1 MVLGAVLLWLCK
13 VWNLAHFD
21 SIFSNCCRN
30 VLNSDER
37 RLSSQLDHRKATN
50 VMNHAND
57 VIAKTYQ
64 HGITLRSPYP
74 CPLASTRAPSAGHE
88 RAVRADVGR

>member
-57 VIAKTYQ
+57 VIATKPVAPAGAHTN
-64 HGITLRSPYP
+64 TESP
-74 CPLASTRAPSAGHE
+74 CVPLTPAL
-88 RAVRADVGR
+88 